1 MNGEINQLH
10 VLQTED
16 EVREQYTGYHVDL
29 TSSLRNSSLP
39 ISHPRVVSSPRA
51 AASID
56 WRGYGV
62 VSSIKNQGGCGSCV
76 PFAAAAALESS
87 HALWHNGQI
96 LDLSEQELIDCSRG
110 NGNSGCV
117 GGTFVPTFDYL
128 RNNGLS
134 TEGEYPYEERDNSA
148 CRSGGKSHP
157 ARVTGWWPVEPHGDE
172 GALVEAI
179 SLYGPIAVAIHA
191 NGDFQAYGGGI
202 FEAPCQGGRN
212 HAVLAIGYGNENGRD
227 YFIVKNSWG
236 NWGEGGFMRI
246 RRNYGNMCDIAGDAV
261 LINA

>member
-1 MNGEINQLH
+1 MIGFI
-10 VLQTED
+10 QTED
-16 EVREQYTGYHVDL
+16 EVREQFTGYHVDL
-29 TSSLRNSSLP
+29 SGSLRNSSVP
-39 ISHPRVVSSPRA
+39 ISHPRPVAPRA

-62 VSSIKNQGGCGSCV
+62 VSPVKNQGGCGSCV
-76 PFAAAAALESS
+76 PFAATATLESS

-110 NGNSGCV
+110 NGNAGCA

-134 TEGEYPYEERDNSA
+134 TEGEYPYEERDGT

-172 GALVEAI
+172 NALVESI
-179 SLYGPIAVAIHA
+179 SLYGPIGVAIHV

-202 FEAPCQGGRN
+202 FDAACQGGRN
-212 HAVLAIGYGNENGRD
+212 HAVLAVGYGSENGRD
-227 YFIVKNSWG
+227 YYIIKNSWG

-246 RRNYGNMCDIAGDAV
+246 HRNYGNMCDIAGDAV